1 MPLQLR
7 ENCKYNLMVPT
18 SVGLR
23 ITPKDRQPVHV
34 SREFTLQAN
43 SAESNVLGV
52 SAALGLKTKMLTA
65 FVKDSPLAEFIKS
78 EYRARGIDFEGP
90 EIPQGGPWGY
100 RHQINVA
107 DCGFGLRG
115 ARVWND
121 RAGEVGRELKSEDF
135 DLNRIFRQ
143 EGVQILHMSGLF
155 AAMSP
160 ATIRFCLDCAHAA
173 KDNGTLISFDLNYRA
188 SFWKGREAELREAF
202 KEIASVADI
211 LVGNEEDVQLA
222 LGVKGPEAGGKS
234 LADKIDSF
242 KQMIEEVKKQYPN
255 ATMFATT
262 LREVV
267 SANDNLWGAILHMD
281 GQWYVEQPRNIPI
294 LDRIGG
300 GDGFVSGLLYGV
312 LRGWE
317 PEKCLQFGWASG
329 ALVVTL
335 LTDYATPADEE
346 QIWSIYEGNA
356 RVKR

>member
-1 MPLQLR
+1 MKIK
-7 ENCKYNLMVPT
+7 EGCKYNLIVPT
-18 SVGLR
+18 SMGLR
-23 ITPKDRQPVHV
+23 ITPKFRQPVHV
-34 SREFTLQAN
+34 SREFVMQAN

-52 SAALGLKTKMLTA
+52 SSALGLKTKVLTN
-65 FVKDSPLAEFIKS
+65 FVKDSPIAEFIKA
-78 EYRARGIDFEGP
+78 ELRARNVDYEGP
-90 EIPQGGPWGY
+90 ELPQGGPWGY

-121 RAGEVGRELKSEDF
+121 RAGEVGRVLSSKDF
-135 DLNRIFRQ
+135 DMQRIFAV

-160 ATIRFCLDCAHAA
+160 ESIQFCLDCAHAA
-173 KDNGTLISFDLNYRA
+173 KDAGSIISFDMNYRA
-188 SFWKGREAELREAF
+188 SFWQGRELELRKAF
-202 KEIASVADI
+202 SELASISDI
-211 LVGNEEDVQLA
+211 LVGNEEDFQLA
-222 LGVKGPEAGGKS
+222 LGIKGPEAGGRD
-234 LADKIDSF
+234 LAAKIESF
-242 KQMIEEVKKQYPN
+242 KGMIEEAKKSYPT
-255 ATMFATT
+255 AKVFATT
-262 LREVV
+262 LREVL
-267 SANDNLWGAILHMD
+267 SANENLWGAIMQAD
-281 GQWYVEQPRNIPI
+281 GKWYVEEPRSIPV

-300 GDGFVSGLLYGV
+300 GDGFVSGLLYGI

-317 PEKCLQFGWASG
+317 PEKWLQFAWASG

>member
-90 EIPQGGPWGY
+90 EVPQGGPWGY

-135 DLNRIFRQ
+135 DLDRIFRQ

-211 LVGNEEDVQLA
+211 LVGNEEDFQLA

>member
-1 MPLQLR
+1 MNLR
-7 ENCKYNLMVPT
+7 KDCKYHLMVPT
-18 SVGLR
+18 SMGLR

-52 SAALGLKTKMLTA
+52 SSALGLKTKVLTA
-65 FVKDSPLAEFIKS
+65 FVQGSPFSDFIKA
-78 EYRARGIDFEGP
+78 ELRARNTDYEGP
-90 EIPQGGPWGY
+90 DVPQGGPWGY

-121 RAGEVGRELKSEDF
+121 RAGEVGRTLCSADF
-135 DLNRIFRQ
+135 DMKRIFED

-160 ATIRFCLDCAHAA
+160 ESIRFCLDCARAA
-173 KDNGTLISFDLNYRA
+173 KKGGSLISFDLNFRA
-188 SFWKGREAELREAF
+188 SFWKGREELLREAF
-202 KEIASVADI
+202 REIASMADI
-211 LVGNEEDVQLA
+211 LVGNEEDYQLA
-222 LGVKGPEAGGKS
+222 LGVQGPDAGGKG
-234 LADKIDSF
+234 LGDKIDSF
-242 KQMIEEVKKQYPN
+242 KAMITEVKKQFPN
-255 ATMFATT
+255 AKAYATT
-262 LREVV
+262 LREVI
-267 SANDNLWGAILHMD
+267 SANDNLWGAILHVD
-281 GQWYVEQPRNIPI
+281 DTWYVEEPRNIPI

-312 LRGWE
+312 LRQWE
-317 PEKCLQFGWASG
+317 PEKWLQFGWASG

-335 LTDYATPADEE
+335 MTDYATPADED
-346 QIWSIYEGNA
+346 QIWSIYQGNA